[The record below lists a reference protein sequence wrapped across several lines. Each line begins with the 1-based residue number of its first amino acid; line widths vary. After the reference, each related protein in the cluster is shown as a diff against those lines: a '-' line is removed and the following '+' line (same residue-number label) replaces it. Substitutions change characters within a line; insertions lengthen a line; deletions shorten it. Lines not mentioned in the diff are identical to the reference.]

1 MAPEKPH
8 PLGLSADDG
17 QAVTR
22 ILQEQRDAAAKANA
36 PKDNRPE
43 NVKEIVA
50 KIVEEGRNPKPDP
63 PARKKEG
70 RFSFLRRG

>member
-1 MAPEKPH
+1 MAPDKSH

-17 QAVTR
+17 EAVTR

-63 PARKKEG
+63 GPRKKQG
-70 RFSFLRRG
+70 RFRFLKRD